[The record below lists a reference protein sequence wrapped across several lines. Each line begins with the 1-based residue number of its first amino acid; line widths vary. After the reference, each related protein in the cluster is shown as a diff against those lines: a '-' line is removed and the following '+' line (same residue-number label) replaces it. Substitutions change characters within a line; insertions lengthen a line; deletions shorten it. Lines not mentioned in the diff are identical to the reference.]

1 MFLKLYSPVRP
12 FQQICFWDFT
22 CVCARSINRRLAAA
36 STLDGLGAGITVSL
50 DHLDFSNMNTK
61 PFEPRYTLHA
71 FKKKKNL
78 CNKEKKIIF
87 FYFKQGCHCRRPLRA
102 S

>member
-71 FKKKKNL
+71 FKKKK
-78 CNKEKKIIF
+78 KPVQQRKKNNF
-87 FYFKQGCHCRRPLRA
+87 LLF
-102 S
+102 